1 MAAFDGSIAQANVQF
16 PIETVIEPVSG
27 ENYTK
32 ALIFMPLEKA
42 EEYLPAVES
51 PKAGQKIEL
60 DSSNYGK
67 LAGGLL
73 RTWLEP
79 FFTSAQAAKI
89 AAAIY
94 DVDTTN
100 VVPAEDESGGT
111 KTETTPATAPLEK
124 VYEAYKYYAYFKL
137 GITDA
142 EGYTALQTKLAQLC
156 KADPLYSQL
165 WVGTSDTQVF
175 TKESGLV
182 SALNGVEA
190 DARVVY
196 NPDGKINAALAQLG
210 ATLAQAN
217 ATGTPVG
224 NDTDMLA
231 FGTIGAS
238 GADDADGNPTNLD
251 ATQKAALDSQKI
263 GYNTYVGDGTENVV
277 TEGSMTLQGNIVGA
291 QWVKS
296 YIEYMCKTRTA
307 SFMTKRNKFRSNEQY
322 QAILLILSDAVKGF
336 VSLGRLADFKITAP
350 VFSDLA
356 KSADSIVVPNAW
368 EAAYID
374 KLRSVT
380 VYGTLY
386 VSQPSK

>member
-1 MAAFDGSIAQANVQF
+1 MANFDGSIAQVNVQF

-32 ALIFMPLEKA
+32 ALIFIPLGKA
-42 EEYLPAVES
+42 AEYLPTTES
-51 PKAGQKIEL
+51 PAAGQKIEL

-67 LAGGLL
+67 LTGGLL
-73 RTWLEP
+73 KTWLVP

-89 AAAIY
+89 AVAIY
-94 DVDTTN
+94 DVD
-100 VVPAEDESGGT
+100 AEEVT
-111 KTETTPATAPLEK
+111 AKAPLNK
-124 VYEAYKYYAYFKL
+124 VYEAYKYYAYFKFGL
-137 GITDA
+137 APSND
-142 EGYTALQTKLAQLC
+142 YNALQTQLAQLC

-165 WVGTSDTQVF
+165 WVGTSDPQVL
-175 TKESGLV
+175 TKESSLV
-182 SALNGVEA
+182 SALKGVAA

-196 NPDGKINAALAQLG
+196 NPDGTINAALAQLG
-210 ATLAQAN
+210 ATLAQSN

-224 NDTDMLA
+224 NDIDMLA
-231 FGTIGAS
+231 FNTIGAS

-251 ATQKAALDSQKI
+251 ATQKATLDEQKI

-277 TEGSMTLQGNIVGA
+277 TEGSQTLQGNVVGA

-296 YIEYMCKTRTA
+296 YIEYMCKIRTA
-307 SFMTKRNKFRSNEQY
+307 NLITKRNKFRNNDQY
-322 QAILLILSDAVKGF
+322 QAILLILSDVVKDF
-336 VSLGRLADFKITAP
+336 LNFGRLADFKITAP

-356 KSADSIVVPNAW
+356 KSADAIVVPNAW
-368 EAAYID
+368 EATYID

-386 VSQPSK
+386 VTQPSK

>member
-1 MAAFDGSIAQANVQF
+1 MAAFDGSIAQVNVQF

-32 ALIFMPLEKA
+32 ALIFIPLGKA
-42 EEYLPAVES
+42 EEYLPTTES
-51 PKAGQKIEL
+51 PAAGQKIEL

-67 LAGGLL
+67 LTGGLL
-73 RTWLEP
+73 KTWLVP

-89 AAAIY
+89 AVAIY
-94 DVDTTN
+94 DVD
-100 VVPAEDESGGT
+100 AEEVT
-111 KTETTPATAPLEK
+111 AKAPLNK
-124 VYEAYKYYAYFKL
+124 VYEAYKYYAYFKFGL
-137 GITDA
+137 APSND
-142 EGYTALQTKLAQLC
+142 YNALQTQLAQLC

-165 WVGTSDTQVF
+165 WVGTSDSQVL
-175 TKESGLV
+175 TKESSLV
-182 SALNGVEA
+182 SALKGVAA

-196 NPDGKINAALAQLG
+196 NPDGTINAALAQLG
-210 ATLAQAN
+210 ATLAQSN

-224 NDTDMLA
+224 NDIDMLA
-231 FGTIGAS
+231 FNTIGAS

-251 ATQKAALDSQKI
+251 ATQKATLDEQKI

-277 TEGSMTLQGNIVGA
+277 TEGSQTLQGNVVGA

-296 YIEYMCKTRTA
+296 YIEYMCKIRTA
-307 SFMTKRNKFRSNEQY
+307 NLITKRNKFRNNDQY
-322 QAILLILSDAVKGF
+322 QAILLILSDVVKDF
-336 VSLGRLADFKITAP
+336 LNFGRLADFNITAP

-356 KSADSIVVPNAW
+356 KSADAIVVPNAW
-368 EAAYID
+368 EATYID

-386 VSQPSK
+386 VTQPSK

>member
-1 MAAFDGSIAQANVQF
+1 MANFDGSIAQVNVQF

-32 ALIFMPLEKA
+32 ALIFIPLGKA
-42 EEYLPAVES
+42 EEYLPTTES
-51 PKAGQKIEL
+51 PAAGQKIEL

-67 LAGGLL
+67 LTGGLL
-73 RTWLEP
+73 KTWLVP

-89 AAAIY
+89 AVAIY
-94 DVDTTN
+94 DVD
-100 VVPAEDESGGT
+100 AEEVT
-111 KTETTPATAPLEK
+111 AKAPLNK
-124 VYEAYKYYAYFKL
+124 VYEAYKYYAYFKFGL
-137 GITDA
+137 APSND
-142 EGYTALQTKLAQLC
+142 YNALQTQLAQLC

-165 WVGTSDTQVF
+165 WVGTSDPQVL
-175 TKESGLV
+175 TKESSLV
-182 SALNGVEA
+182 SALKGVAA

-196 NPDGKINAALAQLG
+196 NPDGTINAALAQLG
-210 ATLAQAN
+210 ATLAQSN

-224 NDTDMLA
+224 NDIDMLA
-231 FGTIGAS
+231 FNTIGAS

-251 ATQKAALDSQKI
+251 ATQKATLDEQKI

-277 TEGSMTLQGNIVGA
+277 TEGSQTLQGNVVGA

-296 YIEYMCKTRTA
+296 YIEYMCKIRTA
-307 SFMTKRNKFRSNEQY
+307 NLITRRNKFRNNEQY
-322 QAILLILSDAVKGF
+322 QAILLILSDVVKDF
-336 VSLGRLADFKITAP
+336 LNFGRLADFKITAP

-356 KSADSIVVPNAW
+356 KSADAIVVPNAW
-368 EAAYID
+368 EATYID

-386 VSQPSK
+386 VTQPSK

>member
-1 MAAFDGSIAQANVQF
+1 MAAFDGSIAQVNVQF
-16 PIETVIEPVSG
+16 PVETVIEPVSG

-42 EEYLPAVES
+42 AEYLPGVES
-51 PKAGQKIEL
+51 PEAGQKIEL
-60 DSSNYGK
+60 DSSSYGK

-73 RTWLEP
+73 KTWLVP
-79 FFTSAQAAKI
+79 FFTSAQAAKL
-89 AAAIY
+89 AVAVY
-94 DVDTTN
+94 D
-100 VVPAEDESGGT
+100 
-111 KTETTPATAPLEK
+111 TETTRTVPAGEDGGEETTETVPAKAPIEN
-124 VYEAYKYYAYFKL
+124 VYEAYKYYAYFKFGL
-137 GITDA
+137 ADSD
-142 EGYTALQTKLAQLC
+142 GYNTLQTQLAQLC

-165 WVGTSDTQVF
+165 WVGTSDTQALK
-175 TKESGLV
+175 KESGLI

-196 NPDGKINAALAQLG
+196 NPDEKINAALAQLG

-231 FGTIGAS
+231 FSTIGAS

-251 ATQKAALDSQKI
+251 ATQKAALDEQKI

-277 TEGSMTLQGNIVGA
+277 TEGSQTLQGNVVGA

-296 YIEYMCKTRTA
+296 YIEYMCKLRTA
-307 SFMTKRNKFRSNEQY
+307 GFMTKRNKFRSNEQY
-322 QAILLILSDAVKGF
+322 QAILLILSDAVKDF

-350 VFSDLA
+350 VFSDLS

-368 EAAYID
+368 EAEYID

>member
-1 MAAFDGSIAQANVQF
+1 MAAFDGSIAQVNVQF

-32 ALIFMPLEKA
+32 ALIFIPLAKA

-51 PKAGQKIEL
+51 PAAGQKIEL

-67 LAGGLL
+67 LTGGLL
-73 RTWLEP
+73 KTWLIP
-79 FFTSAQAAKI
+79 FFISAQAAKI
-89 AAAIY
+89 AVAIY
-94 DVDTTN
+94 DVDTTKE
-100 VVPAEDESGGT
+100 VTDGDGGGT
-111 KTETTPATAPLEK
+111 KQETVPATAPIDK
-124 VYEAYKYYAYFKL
+124 VYEAYKYYAYFKFGL
-137 GITDA
+137 APSSD
-142 EGYTALQTKLAQLC
+142 YNALQTQLAQLC

-165 WVGTSDTQVF
+165 WVGTSDPQVL
-175 TKESGLV
+175 TKESSLV
-182 SALNGVEA
+182 SSLKGVAA

-196 NPDGKINAALAQLG
+196 NPDGTINAALAQLG
-210 ATLAQAN
+210 ATLAQSN

-224 NDTDMLA
+224 NDIDMLA
-231 FGTIGAS
+231 FNTIGAS

-251 ATQKAALDSQKI
+251 ATQKAALDEQKI

-277 TEGSMTLQGNIVGA
+277 TEGSQTLQGNVAGA

-296 YIEYMCKTRTA
+296 YIEYMCKIRTA
-307 SFMTKRNKFRSNEQY
+307 NFITKRNKFRNNEQY
-322 QAILLILSDAVKGF
+322 QAILLILSDVVKDF
-336 VSLGRLADFKITAP
+336 LNFGRLADFTITAP

-356 KSADSIVVPNAW
+356 KSADAIVVPNAW
-368 EAAYID
+368 EATYID

-386 VSQPSK
+386 VTQPSK

>member
-1 MAAFDGSIAQANVQF
+1 MAAFDGSIAQVNVQF

-32 ALIFMPLEKA
+32 ALIFMPLAKA
-42 EEYLPAVES
+42 AEYLPAVES
-51 PKAGQKIEL
+51 PAAGQKIEL

-67 LAGGLL
+67 LTAGLL
-73 RTWLEP
+73 KTWLVP

-89 AAAIY
+89 AVAIY
-94 DVDTTN
+94 DVDTTKE
-100 VVPAEDESGGT
+100 VPDGDSGT
-111 KTETTPATAPLEK
+111 KTENVPATAPIEK
-124 VYEAYKYYAYFKL
+124 VYEAYKYYAYFKFGL
-137 GITDA
+137 ADSGD
-142 EGYTALQTKLAQLC
+142 YNALQTQLAQLC

-165 WVGTSDTQVF
+165 WVGTSDTQALS
-175 TKESGLV
+175 KESGLV
-182 SALNGVEA
+182 SALKGVAA

-196 NPDGKINAALAQLG
+196 NPDGTINAALAQLG

-224 NDTDMLA
+224 NDIDMLA
-231 FGTIGAS
+231 FSTIGAS

-251 ATQKAALDSQKI
+251 ATQKYALDEQKI

-277 TEGSMTLQGNIVGA
+277 TEGSMTLQGNVVGA

-296 YIEYMCKTRTA
+296 YIEYMCKIRTA
-307 SFMTKRNKFRSNEQY
+307 NFITKRNKFRNNEQY
-322 QAILLILSDAVKGF
+322 QAILLILSDVVKDF
-336 VSLGRLADFKITAP
+336 LNFGRLADFKITAP

-356 KSADSIVVPNAW
+356 KSADAIIVPNAW
-368 EAAYID
+368 EATYID

-386 VSQPSK
+386 VTQPSK

>member
-1 MAAFDGSIAQANVQF
+1 MAAFDGSIAQVNVQF

-32 ALIFMPLEKA
+32 ALIFIPLGKA
-42 EEYLPAVES
+42 EEYLPTTES
-51 PKAGQKIEL
+51 PAAGQKIEL

-67 LAGGLL
+67 LTGGLL
-73 RTWLEP
+73 KTWLVP

-89 AAAIY
+89 AVAIY
-94 DVDTTN
+94 DVD
-100 VVPAEDESGGT
+100 AESVT
-111 KTETTPATAPLEK
+111 AKAPLNK
-124 VYEAYKYYAYFKL
+124 VYEAYKYYAYFKFGL
-137 GITDA
+137 ADSGD
-142 EGYTALQTKLAQLC
+142 YNALQTQLAQLC

-165 WVGTSDTQVF
+165 WVGTSDPQVL
-175 TKESGLV
+175 TKESSLV
-182 SALNGVEA
+182 SALKGVAA

-196 NPDGKINAALAQLG
+196 NPDGTINAALAQLG
-210 ATLAQAN
+210 ATLAQSN

-224 NDTDMLA
+224 NDIDMLA
-231 FGTIGAS
+231 FNTIGAS

-251 ATQKAALDSQKI
+251 ATQKATLDEQKI

-277 TEGSMTLQGNIVGA
+277 TEGSQTLQGNVAGA

-296 YIEYMCKTRTA
+296 YIEYMCKIRTA
-307 SFMTKRNKFRSNEQY
+307 NLITKRNKFRNNDQY
-322 QAILLILSDAVKGF
+322 QAILLILSDVVKDF
-336 VSLGRLADFKITAP
+336 LNFGRLADFKITAP

-356 KSADSIVVPNAW
+356 KSADAIVVPNAW
-368 EAAYID
+368 EATYID

-386 VSQPSK
+386 VTQPSK

>member
-1 MAAFDGSIAQANVQF
+1 MANFDGSIAQVNVQF

-32 ALIFMPLEKA
+32 ALIFIPLGKA
-42 EEYLPAVES
+42 EEYLPTTES
-51 PKAGQKIEL
+51 PAAGQKIEL

-67 LAGGLL
+67 LTGGLL
-73 RTWLEP
+73 KTWLVP

-89 AAAIY
+89 AVAIY
-94 DVDTTN
+94 DVD
-100 VVPAEDESGGT
+100 AEEVT
-111 KTETTPATAPLEK
+111 AKAPLNK
-124 VYEAYKYYAYFKL
+124 VYEAYKYYAYFKFGL
-137 GITDA
+137 APSND
-142 EGYTALQTKLAQLC
+142 YNALQTQLAQLC

-165 WVGTSDTQVF
+165 WVGTSDPQVL
-175 TKESGLV
+175 TKESSLV
-182 SALNGVEA
+182 SALKGVAA

-196 NPDGKINAALAQLG
+196 NPDGTINAALAQLG
-210 ATLAQAN
+210 ATLAQSN

-224 NDTDMLA
+224 NDIDMLA
-231 FGTIGAS
+231 FNTIGAS

-251 ATQKAALDSQKI
+251 ATQKATLDEQKI

-277 TEGSMTLQGNIVGA
+277 TEGSQTLQGNVAGA

-296 YIEYMCKTRTA
+296 YIEYMCKIRTA
-307 SFMTKRNKFRSNEQY
+307 NLITKRNKFRNNDQY
-322 QAILLILSDAVKGF
+322 QAILLILSDVVKDF
-336 VSLGRLADFKITAP
+336 LNFGRLADFKITAP

-356 KSADSIVVPNAW
+356 KSADAIVVPNAW
-368 EAAYID
+368 EATYID

-386 VSQPSK
+386 VTQPSK

>member
-1 MAAFDGSIAQANVQF
+1 MAAFDGSIAQVNVQF

-32 ALIFMPLEKA
+32 ALIFIPLGKA
-42 EEYLPAVES
+42 EEYLPTTES
-51 PKAGQKIEL
+51 PAAGQKIEL

-67 LAGGLL
+67 LTGGLL
-73 RTWLEP
+73 KTWLVP

-89 AAAIY
+89 AVAIY
-94 DVDTTN
+94 DVD
-100 VVPAEDESGGT
+100 AEEVT
-111 KTETTPATAPLEK
+111 AKAPLNK
-124 VYEAYKYYAYFKL
+124 VYEAYKYYAYFKFGL
-137 GITDA
+137 APSND
-142 EGYTALQTKLAQLC
+142 YNALQTQLAQLC

-165 WVGTSDTQVF
+165 WVGTSDPQVL
-175 TKESGLV
+175 TKESSLV
-182 SALNGVEA
+182 SALKGVAA

-196 NPDGKINAALAQLG
+196 NPDGTINAALAQLG
-210 ATLAQAN
+210 ATLAQSN

-224 NDTDMLA
+224 NDIDMLA
-231 FGTIGAS
+231 FNTIGAS

-251 ATQKAALDSQKI
+251 ATQKATLDEQKI

-277 TEGSMTLQGNIVGA
+277 TEGSQTLQGNVVGA

-296 YIEYMCKTRTA
+296 YIEYMCKIRTA
-307 SFMTKRNKFRSNEQY
+307 NLITRRNKFRNNDQY
-322 QAILLILSDAVKGF
+322 QAILLILSDIVKDF
-336 VSLGRLADFKITAP
+336 LNFGRLADFKITAP

-356 KSADSIVVPNAW
+356 KSADAIVVPNAW
-368 EAAYID
+368 EATYID

-386 VSQPSK
+386 VTQPSK

>member
-1 MAAFDGSIAQANVQF
+1 MAAFDGSIAQVNVQF

-32 ALIFMPLEKA
+32 ALIFIPLAKA
-42 EEYLPAVES
+42 EEYLPTTES
-51 PKAGQKIEL
+51 PAAGQKIEL

-67 LAGGLL
+67 LTGGLL
-73 RTWLEP
+73 KTWLVP

-89 AAAIY
+89 AVAIY
-94 DVDTTN
+94 DVD
-100 VVPAEDESGGT
+100 AESVT
-111 KTETTPATAPLEK
+111 AKAPLNK

-137 GITDA
+137 GLAPLDD
-142 EGYTALQTKLAQLC
+142 YNALQTQLAQLC

-165 WVGTSDTQVF
+165 WVGTSDPQVL
-175 TKESGLV
+175 TKGSSLV
-182 SALNGVEA
+182 SALKGVAA

-196 NPDGKINAALAQLG
+196 NPDDTINAALAQLG
-210 ATLAQAN
+210 ATLAQIN

-224 NDTDMLA
+224 NDIDMLA
-231 FGTIGAS
+231 FNTIGAS

-251 ATQKAALDSQKI
+251 ATQKATLDEQNI

-277 TEGSMTLQGNIVGA
+277 TEGSQTLQGNVVGA

-296 YIEYMCKTRTA
+296 YIEYMCKIRTA
-307 SFMTKRNKFRSNEQY
+307 NFITKRNKFRNNDQY
-322 QAILLILSDAVKGF
+322 QAILLILSDVVKDF
-336 VSLGRLADFKITAP
+336 LNFGRLADFKITAP
-350 VFSDLA
+350 VFSDLP
-356 KSADSIVVPNAW
+356 KSADAIVVPNAW
-368 EAAYID
+368 EATYID

-386 VSQPSK
+386 VTQPSK

>member
-1 MAAFDGSIAQANVQF
+1 MAAFDGSIAQVNVQF

-32 ALIFMPLEKA
+32 ALIFIPLGKA
-42 EEYLPAVES
+42 EEYLPTTES
-51 PKAGQKIEL
+51 PAAGQKIEL

-67 LAGGLL
+67 LTGGLL
-73 RTWLEP
+73 KTWLVP

-89 AAAIY
+89 AVAIY
-94 DVDTTN
+94 DVD
-100 VVPAEDESGGT
+100 AEEVT
-111 KTETTPATAPLEK
+111 AKAPLNK
-124 VYEAYKYYAYFKL
+124 VYEAYKYYAYFKFGL
-137 GITDA
+137 APSND
-142 EGYTALQTKLAQLC
+142 YNALQTQLAQLC

-165 WVGTSDTQVF
+165 WVGTSDPQVL
-175 TKESGLV
+175 TKESSLV
-182 SALNGVEA
+182 SALKGVAA

-196 NPDGKINAALAQLG
+196 NPDGTINAALAQLG
-210 ATLAQAN
+210 ATLAQSN

-224 NDTDMLA
+224 NDIDMLA
-231 FGTIGAS
+231 FNTIGAS

-251 ATQKAALDSQKI
+251 ATQKATLDEQKI

-277 TEGSMTLQGNIVGA
+277 TEGSQTLQGNVVGA

-296 YIEYMCKTRTA
+296 YIEYMCKIRTA
-307 SFMTKRNKFRSNEQY
+307 NLITKRNKFRNNDQY
-322 QAILLILSDAVKGF
+322 QAILLILSDVVKDF
-336 VSLGRLADFKITAP
+336 LNFGRLADFKITAP

-356 KSADSIVVPNAW
+356 KSADAIVVPNAW
-368 EAAYID
+368 EATYID

-386 VSQPSK
+386 VTQPSK

>member
-1 MAAFDGSIAQANVQF
+1 MANFDGSIAQVNVQF

-32 ALIFMPLEKA
+32 ALIFIPLGKA
-42 EEYLPAVES
+42 EEYLPTTES
-51 PKAGQKIEL
+51 PAAGQKIEL

-67 LAGGLL
+67 LTGGLL
-73 RTWLEP
+73 KTWLVP

-89 AAAIY
+89 AVAIY
-94 DVDTTN
+94 DVD
-100 VVPAEDESGGT
+100 AEEVT
-111 KTETTPATAPLEK
+111 AKAPLNK
-124 VYEAYKYYAYFKL
+124 VYEAYKYYAYFKFGL
-137 GITDA
+137 APSND
-142 EGYTALQTKLAQLC
+142 YNALQTQLAQFC

-165 WVGTSDTQVF
+165 WVGTSDPQVL
-175 TKESGLV
+175 TKESSLV
-182 SALNGVEA
+182 SALKGVAA

-196 NPDGKINAALAQLG
+196 NPDGTINAALAQLG
-210 ATLAQAN
+210 ATLAQSN

-224 NDTDMLA
+224 NDIDMLA
-231 FGTIGAS
+231 FNTIGAS

-251 ATQKAALDSQKI
+251 ATQKATLDEQKI

-277 TEGSMTLQGNIVGA
+277 TEGSQTLQGNVVGA

-296 YIEYMCKTRTA
+296 YIEYMCKIRTA
-307 SFMTKRNKFRSNEQY
+307 NLITKRNKFRNNDQY
-322 QAILLILSDAVKGF
+322 QAILLILSDVVKDF
-336 VSLGRLADFKITAP
+336 LNFGRLADFKITAP

-356 KSADSIVVPNAW
+356 KSADAIVVPNAW
-368 EAAYID
+368 EATYID

-386 VSQPSK
+386 VTQPSK

>member
-1 MAAFDGSIAQANVQF
+1 MANFDGSIAQVNVQF

-32 ALIFMPLEKA
+32 ALIFIPLGKA
-42 EEYLPAVES
+42 EEYLPTTES
-51 PKAGQKIEL
+51 PAAGQKIEL

-67 LAGGLL
+67 LTGGLL
-73 RTWLEP
+73 KTWLVP

-89 AAAIY
+89 AVAIY
-94 DVDTTN
+94 DVD
-100 VVPAEDESGGT
+100 AEEVT
-111 KTETTPATAPLEK
+111 AKAPLNK
-124 VYEAYKYYAYFKL
+124 VYEAYKYYAYFKFGL
-137 GITDA
+137 APSND
-142 EGYTALQTKLAQLC
+142 YNALQTQLAQLC

-165 WVGTSDTQVF
+165 WVGTSDPQVL
-175 TKESGLV
+175 TKASSLV
-182 SALNGVEA
+182 SALKGVAA

-196 NPDGKINAALAQLG
+196 NPDGTINAALAQLG
-210 ATLAQAN
+210 ATLAQSN

-224 NDTDMLA
+224 NDIDMLA
-231 FGTIGAS
+231 FNTIGAS

-251 ATQKAALDSQKI
+251 ATQKAALDEQKI

-277 TEGSMTLQGNIVGA
+277 TEGSQTLQGNVAGA

-296 YIEYMCKTRTA
+296 YIEYMCKIRTA
-307 SFMTKRNKFRSNEQY
+307 NFITKRNKFRNNEQY
-322 QAILLILSDAVKGF
+322 QAILLILSDVVKDF
-336 VSLGRLADFKITAP
+336 LNFGRLADFQITAP

-356 KSADSIVVPNAW
+356 KSADAIVVPNAW
-368 EAAYID
+368 EATYID

-386 VSQPSK
+386 VTQPSK

>member
-1 MAAFDGSIAQANVQF
+1 MANFDGSIAQVNVQF

-32 ALIFMPLEKA
+32 ALIFIPLGKA
-42 EEYLPAVES
+42 EEYLPTTES
-51 PKAGQKIEL
+51 PAAGQKIEL

-67 LAGGLL
+67 LTDGLL
-73 RTWLEP
+73 KTWLVP

-89 AAAIY
+89 AVAIY
-94 DVDTTN
+94 DVD
-100 VVPAEDESGGT
+100 AEEVT
-111 KTETTPATAPLEK
+111 AKAPLNK
-124 VYEAYKYYAYFKL
+124 VYEAYKYYAYFKFGL
-137 GITDA
+137 APSND
-142 EGYTALQTKLAQLC
+142 YNALQTQLAQLC

-165 WVGTSDTQVF
+165 WVGTSDPQVL
-175 TKESGLV
+175 TKASSLV
-182 SALNGVEA
+182 SALKGVAA

-196 NPDGKINAALAQLG
+196 NPDDTINAALAQLG
-210 ATLAQAN
+210 ATLAQSN

-224 NDTDMLA
+224 NDIDMLA
-231 FGTIGAS
+231 FNTIGAS

-251 ATQKAALDSQKI
+251 ATQKAALDEQKI

-277 TEGSMTLQGNIVGA
+277 TEGSQTLQGNVAGA

-296 YIEYMCKTRTA
+296 YIEYMCKIRTA
-307 SFMTKRNKFRSNEQY
+307 NFITKRNKFRNNEQY
-322 QAILLILSDAVKGF
+322 QAILLILSDVVKDF
-336 VSLGRLADFKITAP
+336 LNFGRLADFQITAP

-356 KSADSIVVPNAW
+356 KSADAIVVPNAW
-368 EAAYID
+368 EATYID

-386 VSQPSK
+386 VTQPSK

>member
-1 MAAFDGSIAQANVQF
+1 MANFDGSIAQVNVQF

-32 ALIFMPLEKA
+32 ALIFIPLGKA
-42 EEYLPAVES
+42 EEYLPTTES
-51 PKAGQKIEL
+51 PAAGQKIEL

-67 LAGGLL
+67 LTGGLL
-73 RTWLEP
+73 KTWLVP

-89 AAAIY
+89 AVAIY
-94 DVDTTN
+94 DVD
-100 VVPAEDESGGT
+100 AEEVT
-111 KTETTPATAPLEK
+111 AKAPLNK
-124 VYEAYKYYAYFKL
+124 VYEAYKYYAYFKFGL
-137 GITDA
+137 ADA
-142 EGYTALQTKLAQLC
+142 GDYNALQTQLAQLC

-165 WVGTSDTQVF
+165 WVGTSDPQVL
-175 TKESGLV
+175 TKESSLV
-182 SALNGVEA
+182 SALKGVAA

-196 NPDGKINAALAQLG
+196 NPDGTINAALAQLG
-210 ATLAQAN
+210 TTLAQSN

-224 NDTDMLA
+224 NDIDMLA
-231 FGTIGAS
+231 FNTIGAS

-251 ATQKAALDSQKI
+251 ATQKATLDEQKI

-277 TEGSMTLQGNIVGA
+277 TEGSQTLQGNVVGA

-296 YIEYMCKTRTA
+296 YIEYMCKIRTA
-307 SFMTKRNKFRSNEQY
+307 NLITRRNKFRNNDQY
-322 QAILLILSDAVKGF
+322 QAILLILSDVVKDF
-336 VSLGRLADFKITAP
+336 LSFGRLADFKITAP

-356 KSADSIVVPNAW
+356 KSADAIVVPNAW
-368 EAAYID
+368 EATYID

-386 VSQPSK
+386 VTQPSK

>member
-1 MAAFDGSIAQANVQF
+1 MAAFDGSIAQVNVQF

-32 ALIFMPLEKA
+32 ALIFIPLGKA
-42 EEYLPAVES
+42 EEYLPTTES
-51 PKAGQKIEL
+51 PAAGQKIEL

-67 LAGGLL
+67 LTGGLL
-73 RTWLEP
+73 KTWLVP

-89 AAAIY
+89 AVAIY
-94 DVDTTN
+94 DVD
-100 VVPAEDESGGT
+100 AEEVT
-111 KTETTPATAPLEK
+111 AKAPLNK
-124 VYEAYKYYAYFKL
+124 VYEAYKYYAYFKFGL
-137 GITDA
+137 APSSD
-142 EGYTALQTKLAQLC
+142 YTALQTQLAQLC

-165 WVGTSDTQVF
+165 WVGTSDPQVL
-175 TKESGLV
+175 TKESSLV
-182 SALNGVEA
+182 SALKGVAA

-196 NPDGKINAALAQLG
+196 NPDDTINAALAQLG
-210 ATLAQAN
+210 ATLAQSN

-224 NDTDMLA
+224 NDIDMLA
-231 FGTIGAS
+231 FNTIGAS

-251 ATQKAALDSQKI
+251 ATQKATLDEQKI

-277 TEGSMTLQGNIVGA
+277 TEGSQTLQGNVVGA

-296 YIEYMCKTRTA
+296 YIEYMCKIRTA
-307 SFMTKRNKFRSNEQY
+307 NLITKRNKFRNNDQY
-322 QAILLILSDAVKGF
+322 QAILLILSDIVKDF
-336 VSLGRLADFKITAP
+336 LNFGRLADFKITAP

-356 KSADSIVVPNAW
+356 KSADAIVVPNAW
-368 EAAYID
+368 EATYID

-386 VSQPSK
+386 VTQPSK

>member
-1 MAAFDGSIAQANVQF
+1 MAAFDGSIAQVNVQF

-32 ALIFMPLEKA
+32 ALIFIPLGKA
-42 EEYLPAVES
+42 EEYLPTTES
-51 PKAGQKIEL
+51 PAAGQKIEL

-67 LAGGLL
+67 LTGGLL
-73 RTWLEP
+73 KTWLVP

-89 AAAIY
+89 AVAIY
-94 DVDTTN
+94 DVDTTRE
-100 VVPAEDESGGT
+100 VPDGDNGGT
-111 KTETTPATAPLEK
+111 KQETVPATAPINK
-124 VYEAYKYYAYFKL
+124 VYEAYKYYAYFKFGL
-137 GITDA
+137 APSND
-142 EGYTALQTKLAQLC
+142 YNALQTQLAQLC

-165 WVGTSDTQVF
+165 WVGTSDPQVL
-175 TKESGLV
+175 TKESSLV
-182 SALNGVEA
+182 SALKGVAA

-196 NPDGKINAALAQLG
+196 NPDGTINAALAQLG
-210 ATLAQAN
+210 ATLAQSN

-224 NDTDMLA
+224 NDIDMLA
-231 FGTIGAS
+231 FNTIGAS

-251 ATQKAALDSQKI
+251 ATQKAALDEQKI

-277 TEGSMTLQGNIVGA
+277 TEGSQTLQGNVVGA

-296 YIEYMCKTRTA
+296 YIEYMCKIRTA
-307 SFMTKRNKFRSNEQY
+307 NLITKRNKFRNNDQY
-322 QAILLILSDAVKGF
+322 QAILLILSDVVKAF
-336 VSLGRLADFKITAP
+336 LNFGRLADFKITAP

-356 KSADSIVVPNAW
+356 KSADAIVVPNAW
-368 EAAYID
+368 EATYID

-386 VSQPSK
+386 VTQPSK